1 MSQYLITLVETLA
14 LGGILTVLIARAFN
28 NEKSWLCKRKT
39 KSNSSSQDSG

>member
-28 NEKSWLCKRKT
+28 NEKVMAL
-39 KSNSSSQDSG
+39 